1 MYVLGLIMLYTPFNS
16 HTINNYSDDFYKET
30 YCSCISYIIKTLV
43 HSILYLDNQLNKV
56 KCNSRSM
63 AFELL
68 KLKCPVY
75 RVIRIHV
82 VDISTKNVFYCPF
95 INLFFYILIV
105 SKLYLSQRYTFVNES
120 IESNTKYI
128 EFECKNSENN
138 LKCELHF
145 DRLVDSLF
153 TFFIYVML
161 YVLLCFINTIIKK
174 KLFYLYRKEKM
185 VFRRNYVFYFLK
197 VF

>member
-1 MYVLGLIMLYTPFNS
+1 MLYISFNS
-16 HTINNYSDDFYKET
+16 HTIDNYSDDFYKET

-68 KLKCPVY
+68 KLRCPIY

-105 SKLYLSQRYTFVNES
+105 SELYLSERYTFVNES
-120 IESNTKYI
+120 IGSNTKYI

-138 LKCELHF
+138 LKYESHF
-145 DRLVDSLF
+145 DCLVDSLF
-153 TFFIYVML
+153 TFFIYVVRF
-161 YVLLCFINTIIKK
+161 YVLLI
-174 KLFYLYRKEKM
+174 L
-185 VFRRNYVFYFLK
+185 
-197 VF
+197 